1 VEVTYLEVI
10 KSLSNQTRLNILEWL
25 KEPYAHFPAEELTEY
40 NPDLG
45 VCVSDIARKARMSV
59 PTVSVYLKT
68 MSAANILTATR
79 KDQWTYYKRNE
90 KSIQNLAKYIKEK
103 L

>member
-1 VEVTYLEVI
+1 MELLEII

-25 KEPYAHFPAEELTEY
+25 KEPLAHFPAEELAEY
-40 NPDLG
+40 TPELG
-45 VCVSDIARKARMSV
+45 VCVSDIAKKAGMSV

-68 MSAANILTATR
+68 MSAAKILISTR

-90 KSIQNLAKYIKEK
+90 QSIQNLAKHIKDK

>member
-1 VEVTYLEVI
+1 MELLEVL

-25 KEPYAHFPAEELTEY
+25 KDPFAHFPVEELAEY
-40 NPDLG
+40 TPELG
-45 VCVSDIARKARMSV
+45 VCVSDIAKKAGMSV
-59 PTVSVYLKT
+59 PTVSVYLKA
-68 MSAANILTATR
+68 MSAVNILTATR

-90 KSIQNLAKYIKEK
+90 QTIQNLAKHIKDK

>member
-1 VEVTYLEVI
+1 MILLEVI

-25 KEPYAHFPAEELTEY
+25 KEPFAHFPAEELADY
-40 NPDLG
+40 SPDLG
-45 VCVSDIARKARMSV
+45 VCVSDIAKKAGMSV

-68 MSAANILTATR
+68 MSTANILISTR

-90 KSIQNLAKYIKEK
+90 ESIQELARHIKNNL
-103 L
+103 

>member
-1 VEVTYLEVI
+1 MILLEVI

-25 KEPYAHFPAEELTEY
+25 KKPYEHFPAEELTDYSPE
-40 NPDLG
+40 LG
-45 VCVSDIARKARMSV
+45 VCVSDIAKKAGMSV

-68 MSAANILTATR
+68 MSSANILTATR

-90 KSIQNLAKYIKEK
+90 QMIQDLASLIKNQ

>member
-1 VEVTYLEVI
+1 MKMLDVL
-10 KSLSNQTRLNILEWL
+10 KSISNQTRLNILTWL
-25 KEPYAHFPAEELTEY
+25 KDPFAYFPNEELADY
-40 NPDLG
+40 SPSLG
-45 VCVSDIARKARMSV
+45 VCVSDIAKKAKMSI

-68 MSAANILTATR
+68 MSAADLLVATR

-90 KSIQNLAKYIKEK
+90 EAIQELAQLIKEK

>member
-1 VEVTYLEVI
+1 MKLIEVT
-10 KSLSNQTRLNILEWL
+10 KSLSNQTRLNILQWL
-25 KEPYAHFPAEELTEY
+25 KEPFEHFPAEELVDYTPE
-40 NPDLG
+40 LG
-45 VCVSDIARKARMSV
+45 VCVSDIAKKAGMSV

-68 MSAANILTATR
+68 MLAANILIATR

-90 KSIQNLAKYIKEK
+90 QSIQDLATYIKDS

>member
-1 VEVTYLEVI
+1 MDLLEVL
-10 KSLSNQTRLNILEWL
+10 KALSNQTRLNILEWL
-25 KEPYAHFPAEELTEY
+25 KEPFAHFPAEELADYKPE
-40 NPDLG
+40 LG
-45 VCVSDIARKARMSV
+45 VCVSDIAKKAGMSV

-90 KSIQNLAKYIKEK
+90 QSIKDLAKQIAET

>member
-1 VEVTYLEVI
+1 MELLEVI
-10 KSLSNQTRLNILEWL
+10 KALSNQTRLNILEWL
-25 KEPYAHFPAEELTEY
+25 KEPFAHFPSEELADYAPE
-40 NPDLG
+40 LG
-45 VCVSDIARKARMSV
+45 VCVSDIAKKAGMSV

-68 MSAANILTATR
+68 MSTAKILTATR

-90 KSIQNLAKYIKEK
+90 EAIQNLAKHIKEN